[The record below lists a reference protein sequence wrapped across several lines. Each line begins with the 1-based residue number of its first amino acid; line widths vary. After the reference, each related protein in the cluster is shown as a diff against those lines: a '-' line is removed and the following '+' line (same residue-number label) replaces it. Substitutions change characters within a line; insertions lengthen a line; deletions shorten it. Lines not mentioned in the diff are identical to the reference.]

1 MTASGHPQNPP
12 NPQNQPN
19 QPNPL
24 NAANSARSTYQYT
37 NAVPQCGAFNSGQ
50 WRVYEGR
57 IRQYALQCTT
67 APTNGIMY
75 LITGVSFVGVTQPA
89 QPARPG
95 QPAQPAQAPQGPQA
109 VQVPINP
116 FPNQPNPPVNPAAAI
131 DQPNSIWTVGICVQ
145 QNGQNR
151 SFAVI
156 GNNVPVRAAM
166 HTQQISTAQLMAI
179 IQDDIRINGLKRS
192 TVKKSLNLFPGI
204 TNSKDIELPKTEYP
218 PPDNKEPSSETSIP
232 SPQSPEPANPN
243 PANPKEPGSKPASP
257 KVPSSKPS
265 SQKLPSP
272 KPVSPEV
279 PSPKPLSQ
287 KVQSSKT
294 SSTKKPSSQPSS
306 PTKIKAKKT
315 G

>member
-37 NAVPQCGAFNSGQ
+37 NAVPQYGAFNSGQ

-57 IRQYALQCTT
+57 IRQYALQCTA
-67 APTNGIMY
+67 APRNGIMY
-75 LITGVSFVGVTQPA
+75 LITGVSFVRVTQPA
-89 QPARPG
+89 
-95 QPAQPAQAPQGPQA
+95 QPAQPAQAPQAPQA

-131 DQPNSIWTVGICVQ
+131 DQPNSIWTMGICVQ
-145 QNGQNR
+145 QNGQNH

-166 HTQQISTAQLMAI
+166 HTQQISTAQLLAI
-179 IQDDIRINGLKRS
+179 IQDDIRINNLKRS
-192 TVKKSLNLFPGI
+192 TVKEELNLFPGI
-204 TNSKDIELPKTEYP
+204 TSYKDIKLPKTEYP

-232 SPQSPEPANPN
+232 SPQSPEPANPK
-243 PANPKEPGSKPASP
+243 PASPKEPGSKPVSP
-257 KVPSSKPS
+257 K
-265 SQKLPSP
+265 
-272 KPVSPEV
+272 V

-287 KVQSSKT
+287 KVPSSKA
-294 SSTKKPSSQPSS
+294 SSKKKPSSQPSS
-306 PTKIKAKKT
+306 PTKIKAKKP